1 MFIKK
6 YMITDKDLSIL
17 EFNPL
22 VKKPMTSAYPK
33 LREIFGSGED
43 KMIKYV
49 ILMYDVNSPL
59 RHHYPELGKRKEFAA
74 SLAGFD
80 LIKDDVI
87 SLFEFRVGDEPNEP
101 LLDMIISYLKYQN
114 NWVWSMIVSNE
125 QAFYEYNRRVM
136 MPVEGNRDK
145 DILQAINIKTQI
157 MVSQDEIYQRL
168 QKYYRELSG
177 GDDKLQEVITTRK
190 RLRPEQIADVQTTR

>member
-1 MFIKK
+1 
-6 YMITDKDLSIL
+6 MITDKELSII

-22 VKKPMTSAYPK
+22 SKKPMLTAYPK
-33 LREIFGSGED
+33 LKEIIGSGD
-43 KMIKYV
+43 DRMIRYV
-49 ILMYDVNSPL
+49 ILMYDVTSPL
-59 RHHYPELGKRKEFAA
+59 RQHYPDLSKRKEFAA
-74 SLAGFD
+74 TLAGFD
-80 LIKDDVI
+80 LMKDDVV
-87 SLFEFRVGDEPNEP
+87 SLFEFRLNDEPYEP
-101 LLDMIISYLKYQN
+101 LLDMITTYLKYQN

-157 MVSQDEIYQRL
+157 MVSQDDIYQRL

-177 GDDKLQEVITTRK
+177 GDDKLQEAITTRK
-190 RLRPEQIADVQTTR
+190 RLRPEQIADVQTSR

>member
-1 MFIKK
+1 
-6 YMITDKDLSIL
+6 MITDKELSII

-22 VKKPMTSAYPK
+22 SKKPMLVAYPK
-33 LREIFGSGED
+33 LKEILGSGD
-43 KMIKYV
+43 DRMIRYV
-49 ILMYDVNSPL
+49 ILMYDVTSPL
-59 RHHYPELGKRKEFAA
+59 RQHYPDLSKRKEFAA
-74 SLAGFD
+74 TLAGFD
-80 LIKDDVI
+80 LMKDDVV
-87 SLFEFRVGDEPNEP
+87 SLFEFRLNDEPYEP
-101 LLDMIISYLKYQN
+101 LLDMITTYLKYQN

-157 MVSQDEIYQRL
+157 MVSQDDIYQRL

-177 GDDKLQEVITTRK
+177 GDDKLQEAITTRK
-190 RLRPEQIADVQTTR
+190 RLRPEQIADVQTSR